1 MAVGGEDNK
10 LVLRSV
16 ECYDPLAHCWR
27 SLSCLPF
34 AVRLVYLHCNCP
46 VFYIEVGT
54 TCYNCHCILCCY
66 KLL

>member
-16 ECYDPLAHCWR
+16 ECYDPHAHCWR

-34 AVRLVYLHCNCP
+34 AVRCVHS
-46 VFYIEVGT
+46 II
-54 TCYNCHCILCCY
+54 YNCICCMVICMSGFVQ
-66 KLL
+66 